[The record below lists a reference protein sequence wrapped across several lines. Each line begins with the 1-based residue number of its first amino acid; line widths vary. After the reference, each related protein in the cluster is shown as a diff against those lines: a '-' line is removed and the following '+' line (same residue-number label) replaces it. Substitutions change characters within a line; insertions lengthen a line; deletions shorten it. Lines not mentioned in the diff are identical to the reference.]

1 MYFKKHG
8 FPKEGEIIICTVKKI
23 QRTTVF
29 LILDDYENK
38 EGIIHISEISPGR
51 IRTIRDYVKE
61 GKKVVCKVLRK
72 NERYGN
78 LDLSLRRV
86 TTGQRLKKLKDVKL
100 EEKSEKII
108 ESVTK
113 QQKLDFKK
121 VYEQISNAA
130 LKDYESISHCF
141 QDIAEREEVSLEKL
155 GIDKKIAN
163 LLEELI
169 KIRLKPQEIK
179 VSRIVSMT
187 CPGETGV
194 ETIKDA
200 LKKAKQYAEKSK
212 YNLKLSY
219 ISAPKYSLILTSS
232 DPKRAEIE
240 IEEIVEVLEKE
251 IEKNK
256 GEIEVKKAKK

>member
-8 FPKEGEIIICTVKKI
+8 FPKEGEIIICTVKRI

-29 LILDDYENK
+29 LTLDEYEHK

-113 QQKLDFKK
+113 QQKLDFKEI
-121 VYEQISNAA
+121 YEKISNAA
-130 LKDYESISHCF
+130 LKDYESISQCF
-141 QDIAEREEVSLEKL
+141 QDIAEREEISLEQL
-155 GIDKKIAN
+155 GIDKKISQ

-169 KIRLKPQEIK
+169 KVRLKPQEIK
-179 VSRIVSMT
+179 VARIISMN
-187 CPGETGV
+187 CPGDEGV
-194 ETIKDA
+194 EIIKSA
-200 LKKAKQYAEKSK
+200 LKKAKEFGKK
-212 YNLKLSY
+212 NEYNLKLSY

-232 DPKRAEIE
+232 DPKRAESE
-240 IEEIVEVLEKE
+240 IEEVVEILEKE

-256 GEIEVKKAKK
+256 GEIEVKKPKK